1 MDPRHEFRIKL
12 IQNLYAYTF
21 KTKKNNLPFKTDNY
35 FKDIINNVNEIDK
48 LITLHAA
55 KFPIIKI
62 AKTDL
67 SILRWSIYE
76 LKFNKKLPVKV
87 VINEAVELAKELSG
101 ERSFAFINGVLG
113 KIVDKNE

>member
-1 MDPRHEFRIKL
+1 MDPRHESRIKV

-21 KTKKNNLPFKTDNY
+21 KTKKNNLPYKKDDYFKTVIKN
-35 FKDIINNVNEIDK
+35 ISEIDK

-55 KFPIIKI
+55 KFPIVKI

-67 SILRWSIYE
+67 SILRWAIYE

-87 VINEAVELAKELSG
+87 VINEAVELAKDMSG

-113 KIVDKNE
+113 KIIGKNE